1 MKILLYNVTTALKI
15 GGVETFYYS
24 VAKEL
29 IKEHEVTICTGRGKF
44 IPAFLKD
51 SSIDLKMFGFCPRE
65 KVVKIGNRF
74 RKFIERVS
82 FYFNARKFLESE
94 KFDILV
100 VHKPFDFF
108 VAWALKRRDKNLKA
122 VFVSG
127 GEDFY
132 FFDKFFIKF
141 IDKIISVSDANAEIL
156 RERYG
161 REVEVVYNGVDKEKF
176 YPDASLK
183 EKIREKFGVKS
194 DEILIGSVGR
204 VVGWKGFGMMVKN
217 IDKIKNAKFML
228 VGDGENLQSLKELAA
243 KLNLNQK
250 VIFVGAIGH
259 DELNEY
265 YNACDVYLQPSIGHE
280 AFGITVIE
288 ALAANKP
295 CVVSLNGGM
304 KEIIKDGVN
313 GYKFKISDE
322 SDMIEKINLT
332 LENIE
337 NLRPRESI
345 KGMYEWSKFAQ
356 ELVEV

>member
-1 MKILLYNVTTALKI
+1 M
-15 GGVETFYYS
+15 
-24 VAKEL
+24 
-29 IKEHEVTICTGRGKF
+29 
-44 IPAFLKD
+44 
-51 SSIDLKMFGFCPRE
+51 
-65 KVVKIGNRF
+65 
-74 RKFIERVS
+74 
-82 FYFNARKFLESE
+82 
-94 KFDILV
+94 
-100 VHKPFDFF
+100 
-108 VAWALKRRDKNLKA
+108 
-122 VFVSG
+122 
-127 GEDFY
+127 
-132 FFDKFFIKF
+132 
-141 IDKIISVSDANAEIL
+141 
-156 RERYG
+156 
-161 REVEVVYNGVDKEKF
+161 
-176 YPDASLK
+176 
-183 EKIREKFGVKS
+183 
-194 DEILIGSVGR
+194 IGSVGR

-295 CVVSLNGGM
+295 CVVSINGGM

>member
-1 MKILLYNVTTALKI
+1 MQILLYNVTTALKI

-29 IKEHEVTICTGRGKF
+29 MKDHKVTICTGRGKF
-44 IPAFLKD
+44 VPAFLKE
-51 SSIDLKMFGFCPRE
+51 SNIDLKMFNFCPRE
-65 KVVKIGNRF
+65 KVLKLGNRF

-82 FYFNARKFLESE
+82 FYFNARKFLKSQ
-94 KFDILV
+94 KFDVLV
-100 VHKPFDFF
+100 IHKPFDFF
-108 VAWALKRRDKNLKA
+108 VAYLLKKHDKNLKTI
-122 VFVSG
+122 FVSG

-132 FFDKFFIKF
+132 FFDRFFVKF
-141 IDKIISVSDANAEIL
+141 IDKIISVSDANADIL
-156 RERYG
+156 RKRYD
-161 REVEVVYNGVDKEKF
+161 REIKVVYNGVDKEKF

-183 EKIREKFGVKS
+183 EKIREKFDVKS

-228 VGDGENLQSLKELAA
+228 VGDGENLQSLRELAT
-243 KLNLNQK
+243 KLNVSQK
-250 VIFVGAIGH
+250 VIFIGAIRH
-259 DELNEY
+259 DELNQY
-265 YNACDVYLQPSIGHE
+265 YNACDIYLQPSIGHE

-288 ALAANKP
+288 ALSANKP
-295 CVVSLNGGM
+295 CVVSINGGM

-345 KGMYEWSKFAQ
+345 KDMYEWSKFAQ
-356 ELVEV
+356 ELVEL